1 MIDLD
6 FKFSYDLTTR
16 LITNTHIKDILALY
30 YEELKKMFQ
39 VDPEEPIN
47 AYVFLKDNVNRVDDN
62 LITKDGIHIIIAMQC
77 DHNVQMILPE
87 KVMARIEEVLDL
99 PLTNTWD
106 DVFDV
111 GISKGPTNWYN
122 VTLSKKIQLMANLCI
137 IQVILMSI

>member
-1 MIDLD
+1 
-6 FKFSYDLTTR
+6 LTTR
-16 LITNTHIKDILALY
+16 LITKTHIIDILALY
-30 YEELKKMFQ
+30 FVVLNKLFQ
-39 VDPEEPIN
+39 INAGDDPIH

-111 GISKGPTNWYN
+111 RISKGPTNW
-122 VTLSKKIQLMANLCI
+122 QLYGSGKPANDVYKLV
-137 IQVILMSI
+137 Q